1 MVFIFKRDI
10 LRADY
15 NHNKYKEIQLL
26 YLKLTLSVTL
36 LSLSLLSVNS
46 HAEQNYQ
53 TELLVGYE
61 KEDADTSTDKTTGA
75 GAEIYFS
82 PVNTENK
89 PLAQAAFLD
98 KSSSAIVGYIKSETD
113 LQNSTFD
120 SIELS
125 GPLISINYITETNAF
140 IFGATYSKLDGDTN
154 PDLITID
161 SKLAGFSIGKY
172 LNDSSAV
179 NFSYTSG
186 DTDYRSTTSSQT
198 ATLDIDYYELSYNT
212 VQSLN
217 ATSYYRF
224 SAGIELINK
233 SDSNSMEEDN
243 SELEV
248 LGEYYFTRMTS
259 LGASASF
266 NSGDDISDEGKTL
279 AIGFTHFFVPQFA
292 LNIDLT
298 TFNADDSQTEDTD
311 SISVE
316 AIARF

>member
-1 MVFIFKRDI
+1 MFERRRDI

-15 NHNKYKEIQLL
+15 NHNKYKEMQLL
-26 YLKLTLSVTL
+26 YLKRTLSVTL

-46 HAEQNYQ
+46 HAEQIYQ

-61 KEDADTSTDKTTGA
+61 KEDADTSTNKTTWA

-113 LQNSTFD
+113 LQNSTLD
-120 SIELS
+120 SSELS
-125 GPLISINYITETNAF
+125 GPFISINYTTETNAF
-140 IFGATYSKLDGDTN
+140 IFGATYYKLDGDTN
-154 PDLITID
+154 PDLITTDNKI
-161 SKLAGFSIGKY
+161 AGFSIGKY

-179 NFSYTSG
+179 KFSYISS
-186 DTDYRSTTSSQT
+186 DADYRSTTSSQT
-198 ATLDIDYYELSYNT
+198 AIRDIDYYELSYNT

-217 ATSYYRF
+217 ATSYYSF
-224 SAGIELINK
+224 GIGFELIRRD
-233 SDSNSMEEDN
+233 SSNSDK
-243 SELEV
+243 EV
-248 LGEYYFTRMTS
+248 NNEFEVSGEYYFTRMTS
-259 LGASASF
+259 LGASALF
-266 NSGDDISDEGKTL
+266 NSGDDISYEGNTL

-311 SISVE
+311 SVSVV